1 MILLLSCVCL
11 AIAFQP
17 LHPNVSSR
25 DAKGLVKDGYLQDP
39 RTATERALYGNTNSR
54 SIERERL
61 SFVTFPGAA
70 TRGSNCW
77 QTQSLSH
84 ISRELIGYV
93 YQEHEIVSSPP
104 AADLANSVISA
115 SCCVGLGSLYSQASK
130 TLLRATME
138 GTDSQAIKPA
148 AISIVSSALGKLAPT
163 TKLLNSVVSSSSLSG
178 HATSAS
184 SQTARDPKAST
195 ALDMLATVAEAN
207 AHSTETPGKE
217 AGKAATPS
225 TTFHITSSTTTNDIG
240 ATSKTTSSPT
250 QTATTENVGW
260 GSMIE
265 SSFKTTIYCSFT
277 ERCGHPDI
285 SSPSLQSACE
295 ALVKDGCAN
304 PYVGSDFFG
313 GVEFTANNKLASC
326 MDSAPLTIEGCQE
339 GLRRA
344 ASYVDSQVALKGDRA
359 CGGFVN
365 IANAKGDEAGAIIHN
380 GAHGIIED

>member
-1 MILLLSCVCL
+1 MILFLSCVCL

-25 DAKGLVKDGYLQDP
+25 DAKRLVKDGYLQDP
-39 RTATERALYGNTNSR
+39 RTATERALS
-54 SIERERL
+54 
-61 SFVTFPGAA
+61 AA
-70 TRGSNCW
+70 TN
-77 QTQSLSH
+77 TTTTLTFTD
-84 ISRELIGYV
+84 I
-93 YQEHEIVSSPP
+93 EHEIVSSPP
-104 AADLANSVISA
+104 AADLANNVISA
-115 SCCVGLGSLYSQASK
+115 SCCVGLGSLYSLASK

-138 GTDSQAIKPA
+138 GTDSQPIKPA
-148 AISIVSSALGKLAPT
+148 AISTVSSALG
-163 TKLLNSVVSSSSLSG
+163 SG

-207 AHSTETPGKE
+207 AHSTETPDKE

-240 ATSKTTSSPT
+240 ATPKTTSSPT

-304 PYVGSDFFG
+304 PYVGSDFLG

-326 MDSAPLTIEGCQE
+326 MDSAPLTVEGCQE

-344 ASYVDSQVALKGDRA
+344 ASYVDSQIALKGDRA

-365 IANAKGDEAGAIIHN
+365 IANANGDEAGAIIHN

>member
-1 MILLLSCVCL
+1 MLTL
-11 AIAFQP
+11 AQ
-17 LHPNVSSR
+17 
-25 DAKGLVKDGYLQDP
+25 
-39 RTATERALYGNTNSR
+39 
-54 SIERERL
+54 
-61 SFVTFPGAA
+61 
-70 TRGSNCW
+70 
-77 QTQSLSH
+77 
-84 ISRELIGYV
+84 
-93 YQEHEIVSSPP
+93 
-104 AADLANSVISA
+104 
-115 SCCVGLGSLYSQASK
+115 GSLYSQASK

-148 AISIVSSALGKLAPT
+148 AISIVSSALGRLAPT

-195 ALDMLATVAEAN
+195 ALDVLATVAEAN
-207 AHSTETPGKE
+207 AHSTETPDKE

-295 ALVKDGCAN
+295 ALVKDG
-304 PYVGSDFFG
+304 YVGSFPP
-313 GVEFTANNKLASC
+313 AW
-326 MDSAPLTIEGCQE
+326 
-339 GLRRA
+339 
-344 ASYVDSQVALKGDRA
+344 
-359 CGGFVN
+359 
-365 IANAKGDEAGAIIHN
+365 
-380 GAHGIIED
+380 

>member
-17 LHPNVSSR
+17 LRPNVSSR

-39 RTATERALYGNTNSR
+39 RTATERALSGATNTTTTLTFTDIVCPGIGIPTPEVSNASAYR
-54 SIERERL
+54 SSHSRERPPA
-61 SFVTFPGAA
+61 VA
-70 TRGSNCW
+70 T
-77 QTQSLSH
+77 
-84 ISRELIGYV
+84 
-93 YQEHEIVSSPP
+93 EHEIVSSPP
-104 AADLANSVISA
+104 AADLANNVISA
-115 SCCVGLGSLYSQASK
+115 SCCVGLGSLYSLASK

-138 GTDSQAIKPA
+138 GTDSQPIKPA
-148 AISIVSSALGKLAPT
+148 AISTVSSALG
-163 TKLLNSVVSSSSLSG
+163 SG

-207 AHSTETPGKE
+207 AHSTETPDKE

-240 ATSKTTSSPT
+240 ATPKTTSSPT

-277 ERCGHPDI
+277 ERC
-285 SSPSLQSACE
+285 
-295 ALVKDGCAN
+295 
-304 PYVGSDFFG
+304 
-313 GVEFTANNKLASC
+313 
-326 MDSAPLTIEGCQE
+326 
-339 GLRRA
+339 
-344 ASYVDSQVALKGDRA
+344 
-359 CGGFVN
+359 
-365 IANAKGDEAGAIIHN
+365 
-380 GAHGIIED
+380 

>member
-1 MILLLSCVCL
+1 MILFLSCVCL

-17 LHPNVSSR
+17 LHPNISSR
-25 DAKGLVKDGYLQDP
+25 DAKRLVKDGYLQDLSMLCK
-39 RTATERALYGNTNSR
+39 RHHY
-54 SIERERL
+54 IERERL
-61 SFVTFPGAA
+61 SFIIFPGAA
-70 TRGSNCW
+70 TRGNNCC
-77 QTQSLSH
+77 Q
-84 ISRELIGYV
+84 ELIGYI

-104 AADLANSVISA
+104 AADLANNIISA
-115 SCCVGLGSLYSQASK
+115 SYCMGLRSLYLLANK
-130 TLLRATME
+130 TLLRATIE
-138 GTDSQAIKPA
+138 GTDSQPIKPA
-148 AISIVSSALGKLAPT
+148 AISTVSSALGRLVST
-163 TKLLNSVVSSSSLSG
+163 TKLLNSVVSISLLSG

-207 AHSTETPGKE
+207 AHSTETPDKE

-240 ATSKTTSSPT
+240 ATPKTTSSPT

-304 PYVGSDFFG
+304 PYVGSDFLG

-326 MDSAPLTIEGCQE
+326 MDSAPLTVEGCQE

-344 ASYVDSQVALKGDRA
+344 ASYVDSQIALKGDRA

-365 IANAKGDEAGAIIHN
+365 IANVNGDEMGAIIHN